1 MLKSELINRLADK
14 TPLYHR
20 EVARVVNTIFD
31 KIANALANGE
41 RVELRD
47 FGAFF
52 LKERPARI
60 GRNPRTG
67 AEVEISGRFVP
78 RFRTGKLLRD
88 RLNGRA

>member
-1 MLKSELINRLADK
+1 MVKSELINRLADK

-47 FGAFF
+47 FAYF
-52 LKERPARI
+52 
-60 GRNPRTG
+60 
-67 AEVEISGRFVP
+67 S
-78 RFRTGKLLRD
+78 
-88 RLNGRA
+88 